1 MDSRRSTLSAIVKR
15 MSVLL
20 GGTAVATASHATAVP
35 AKISRPIFPNAQVAS
50 TTGAFKVPAKLILK
64 QKQGGFR
71 MIAQHDSHSSHA
83 SHASH
88 ASHSSH
94 SSSAF

>member
-1 MDSRRSTLSAIVKR
+1 MESKRSTLNSITKR
-15 MSVLL
+15 LSVLL
-20 GGTAVATASHATAVP
+20 GGAAVASVSHASAPPVPITVPTA
-35 AKISRPIFPNAQVAS
+35 PNLQSPTAAGV
-50 TTGAFKVPAKLILK
+50 FKLPAKLILK
-64 QKQGGFR
+64 QKKTGFR

-88 ASHSSH
+88 SSH

>member
-1 MDSRRSTLSAIVKR
+1 MDSRRSTLTAIAKR
-15 MSVLL
+15 LSVLL
-20 GGTAVATASHATAVP
+20 GGAAIASASHASTPP
-35 AKISRPIFPNAQVAS
+35 ANFSAPLSPNVQTTPDGGLKI
-50 TTGAFKVPAKLILK
+50 PAKLILK
-64 QKQGGFR
+64 QKQTGFR

-88 ASHSSH
+88 SSH